1 MESEVSIP
9 KIMDSDHFNSK
20 VTCFSKLGAIKVI
33 AEKLND
39 VQLEM
44 FSTSCFGKLLHIKD
58 LRFAGQL
65 VHNLLI

>member
-20 VTCFSKLGAIKVI
+20 VTCFSKLGAVKVI
-33 AEKLND
+33 TEKLND

-44 FSTSCFGKLLHIKD
+44 FST
-58 LRFAGQL
+58 
-65 VHNLLI
+65 